1 MQRVSDYIPTGSDAA
16 IHLSALCSLTGAS
29 ATSIKSAI
37 HRERLE
43 GKPILSGCLGYW
55 IAETAEEKQC
65 FIRMMQKQAE
75 SRLIIVKAVGNG
87 FDLGS

>member
-29 ATSIKSAI
+29 ATAVKSAI
-37 HRERLE
+37 HKERLE
-43 GKPILSGCLGYW
+43 GKPILSGYTGYW
-55 IAETAEEKQC
+55 IAESAEEKQC

-75 SRLIIVKAVGNG
+75 SRLIIVQAVGNS